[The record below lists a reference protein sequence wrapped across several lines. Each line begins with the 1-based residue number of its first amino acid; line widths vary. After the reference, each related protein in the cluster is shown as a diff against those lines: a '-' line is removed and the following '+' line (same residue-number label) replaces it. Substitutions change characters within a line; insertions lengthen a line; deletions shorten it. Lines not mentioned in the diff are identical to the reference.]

1 MSGYKKAVALA
12 TLLACSGLIASDAM
26 AQKRGPAW
34 SELGCRKVSFIGKD
48 RDVIKVGRKEGRFRA
63 IRLKAR
69 GNDVEMLDLKVV
81 YANGAARRYPRAQA
95 HPRRQPDRAARSQGP
110 GPRHRQRRDGL
121 QVAPELQRPGD
132 RLRRRPAVVRS
143 SASGHL

>member
-1 MSGYKKAVALA
+1 MACYRRALALA
-12 TLLACSGLIASDAM
+12 TLLACGGLIASDAM

-34 SELGCRKVSFIGKD
+34 TELGCRKVSFIGKD

-81 YANGAARRYPRAQA
+81 YANGAPDDIPVRKRIRAGSQTG
-95 HPRRQPDRAARSQGP
+95 PLDLKGRDRAIDSVEMVYKSRPNFKGLATVCV
-110 GPRHRQRRDGL
+110 DGL
-121 QVAPELQRPGD
+121 H
-132 RLRRRPAVVRS
+132 S
-143 SASGHL
+143 

>member
-1 MSGYKKAVALA
+1 MSRYKKAVALA

-81 YANGAARRYPRAQA
+81 YANGAPDDIPVRKHIRAGSQTG
-95 HPRRQPDRAARSQGP
+95 PLDLKGRDRAIDSVEMVYKSRPNFKGLATVCV
-110 GPRHRQRRDGL
+110 DGL
-121 QVAPELQRPGD
+121 H
-132 RLRRRPAVVRS
+132 S
-143 SASGHL
+143 

>member
-81 YANGAARRYPRAQA
+81 YANGAPDDIPVRKHIRAGSQTG
-95 HPRRQPDRAARSQGP
+95 PLDLKGRDRAIDSVEMVAK
-110 GPRHRQRRDGL
+110 QRISSANVCVEGL
-121 QVAPELQRPGD
+121 Q
-132 RLRRRPAVVRS
+132 
-143 SASGHL
+143 

>member
-1 MSGYKKAVALA
+1 MSRYKKAVALA

-69 GNDVEMLDLKVV
+69 GNDVEMIDLKVI
-81 YANGAARRYPRAQA
+81 YANGAPDDIPVRKHIRAGSQTG
-95 HPRRQPDRAARSQGP
+95 PLDLKGRDRAIDSVEMVYKSRPTFKGLATVCV
-110 GPRHRQRRDGL
+110 DGL
-121 QVAPELQRPGD
+121 H
-132 RLRRRPAVVRS
+132 S
-143 SASGHL
+143 

>member
-81 YANGAARRYPRAQA
+81 YANGAPDDIPVRKHIRAGSQTG
-95 HPRRQPDRAARSQGP
+95 PLDLKGRDRAIDSVEMVYKSRPNFKGLATVCV
-110 GPRHRQRRDGL
+110 DGL
-121 QVAPELQRPGD
+121 H
-132 RLRRRPAVVRS
+132 S
-143 SASGHL
+143 

>member
-1 MSGYKKAVALA
+1 MSRYKKAVALA

-81 YANGAARRYPRAQA
+81 YANGAPDDIPVRKHIRAGSQTG
-95 HPRRQPDRAARSQGP
+95 PLDLKGRDRAIDSVEMVYKSRPNFKGLATVCV
-110 GPRHRQRRDGL
+110 DGL
-121 QVAPELQRPGD
+121 Q
-132 RLRRRPAVVRS
+132 S
-143 SASGHL
+143 

>member
-1 MSGYKKAVALA
+1 MSRYKKAVALA

-34 SELGCRKVSFIGKD
+34 SVLGCRNVSFIGKD

-69 GNDVEMLDLKVV
+69 GNDVEMLDLKVI
-81 YANGAARRYPRAQA
+81 YANGAPDDIPVRKHIRAGSQTG
-95 HPRRQPDRAARSQGP
+95 PLDLKGRDRAIDSVEMVYKSRPNFKGLATVCV
-110 GPRHRQRRDGL
+110 DGL
-121 QVAPELQRPGD
+121 H
-132 RLRRRPAVVRS
+132 S
-143 SASGHL
+143 

>member
-1 MSGYKKAVALA
+1 MSHYKKAVALA

-81 YANGAARRYPRAQA
+81 YANGAPDDIPVRKHIRAGSQTG
-95 HPRRQPDRAARSQGP
+95 PLDLKGRDRAIDSVEMVYKSRPNFKGLATVCV
-110 GPRHRQRRDGL
+110 DGL
-121 QVAPELQRPGD
+121 H
-132 RLRRRPAVVRS
+132 S
-143 SASGHL
+143 

>member
-81 YANGAARRYPRAQA
+81 YANGAPDDIPVRKHIRAGSQTG
-95 HPRRQPDRAARSQGP
+95 PLDLKGRDRAIDSVEMVYKSRPNFKGLATVCV
-110 GPRHRQRRDGL
+110 DGL
-121 QVAPELQRPGD
+121 Q
-132 RLRRRPAVVRS
+132 S
-143 SASGHL
+143 

>member
-63 IRLKAR
+63 VRLKAR

-81 YANGAARRYPRAQA
+81 YANGAPDDIPVRKHIRAGSQTA
-95 HPRRQPDRAARSQGP
+95 PLDLKGRDRAIDSVEMVYKSRPNFKGLATVCV
-110 GPRHRQRRDGL
+110 DGL
-121 QVAPELQRPGD
+121 H
-132 RLRRRPAVVRS
+132 S
-143 SASGHL
+143 

>member
-63 IRLKAR
+63 VRLKAR

-81 YANGAARRYPRAQA
+81 YANGAPDDIPVRKHIRAGSQTG
-95 HPRRQPDRAARSQGP
+95 PLDLKGRDRAIDSVEMVYKSRPNFKGLATVCV
-110 GPRHRQRRDGL
+110 DGL
-121 QVAPELQRPGD
+121 H
-132 RLRRRPAVVRS
+132 S
-143 SASGHL
+143 

>member
-1 MSGYKKAVALA
+1 MSRYKKAVALA

-81 YANGAARRYPRAQA
+81 YANGAPDDIPVRKHIRAGGQTG
-95 HPRRQPDRAARSQGP
+95 PLDLKGRDRAIDSVEMVYKSRPNFKGLATVCV
-110 GPRHRQRRDGL
+110 DGL
-121 QVAPELQRPGD
+121 H
-132 RLRRRPAVVRS
+132 S
-143 SASGHL
+143 

>member
-1 MSGYKKAVALA
+1 MTGYKRAIALA
-12 TLLACSGLIASDAM
+12 TLLACGGLVTTDAM

-81 YANGAARRYPRAQA
+81 YANGAPDDIPVRKHIRAGSQTG
-95 HPRRQPDRAARSQGP
+95 PLDLKGRDRAIDSVEMVYKSRPNFKGLATVCV
-110 GPRHRQRRDGL
+110 DGL
-121 QVAPELQRPGD
+121 H
-132 RLRRRPAVVRS
+132 S
-143 SASGHL
+143 

>member
-1 MSGYKKAVALA
+1 MAYYRRAIALA
-12 TLLACSGLIASDAM
+12 TLLACGGLIASDAM

-63 IRLKAR
+63 IRLKVR

-81 YANGAARRYPRAQA
+81 YANGAPDDIPVRKHIRAG
-95 HPRRQPDRAARSQGP
+95 RQTGPLDLRGRDRAIDSVEMVYKSRPSFKGLATVCV
-110 GPRHRQRRDGL
+110 DGL
-121 QVAPELQRPGD
+121 H
-132 RLRRRPAVVRS
+132 S
-143 SASGHL
+143 